1 MNKNLLAYKDGCNL
15 ILSLS
20 QRTLTEY
27 SENLR
32 KEATNQELINILEFF
47 QSLKESDLT
56 EITKEEIKQ
65 MN

>member
-32 KEATNQELINILEFF
+32 KEATN
-47 QSLKESDLT
+47 
-56 EITKEEIKQ
+56 
-65 MN
+65 